1 VAADLLNASKIGSE
15 LPSTDL
21 DEGRHGRG
29 VDSETV
35 SDEVI
40 VGSEFPQMQSDPI
53 GPRKVIEARGLHHSR
68 VNWRGP
74 GDSLSIRY

>member
-1 VAADLLNASKIGSE
+1 VEADLFNVSKIGSE

-40 VGSEFPQMQSDPI
+40 AGSEFPQMQSDRWAL
-53 GPRKVIEARGLHHSR
+53 GRSSR
-68 VNWRGP
+68 PDGSITP
-74 GDSLSIRY
+74 G